1 MLAALAAMALIAGSA
16 ESRTRKPPPPPPPP
30 PPVGLSAKLV
40 EQASAY
46 RAYISRT
53 AAISPAFA
61 NGLEV
66 AQGVR
71 VGASYQTDQLL
82 RGAIVYG
89 AIAALQDP
97 GFVAGVRIYAA
108 DPTQRR
114 QVAYEVMKDPAYALG
129 FNGAAAAAGLVIAAL
144 GEDGRKL
151 LDQGRAV
158 KQAAYDVQ
166 HSAWSKAEVP
176 GRSARLLL
184 AKQLSAQPTFGE
196 TAETLRLQ
204 QASVGAGLLGLTGG
218 AAPPPYSPLVVRSLG
233 VAALA
238 ALGYAEDDSLEQ
250 VLPLLAEPTT
260 NTCLK
265 MSKLNLYQ
273 CLAVAKPHYEDVF
286 CLGTHVLEDTGACL
300 IRATGAAVPPDPRVE
315 AAKAARAAAAAK
327 AKLIKTSVK
336 RKAKARSR
344 RG

>member
-1 MLAALAAMALIAGSA
+1 
-16 ESRTRKPPPPPPPP
+16 
-30 PPVGLSAKLV
+30 
-40 EQASAY
+40 
-46 RAYISRT
+46 
-53 AAISPAFA
+53 
-61 NGLEV
+61 
-66 AQGVR
+66 
-71 VGASYQTDQLL
+71 
-82 RGAIVYG
+82 
-89 AIAALQDP
+89 
-97 GFVAGVRIYAA
+97 
-108 DPTQRR
+108 
-114 QVAYEVMKDPAYALG
+114 
-129 FNGAAAAAGLVIAAL
+129 
-144 GEDGRKL
+144 
-151 LDQGRAV
+151 
-158 KQAAYDVQ
+158 VQ

>member
-144 GEDGRKL
+144 GEDGPRPRC
-151 LDQGRAV
+151 RA
-158 KQAAYDVQ
+158 
-166 HSAWSKAEVP
+166 
-176 GRSARLLL
+176 
-184 AKQLSAQPTFGE
+184 
-196 TAETLRLQ
+196 
-204 QASVGAGLLGLTGG
+204 
-218 AAPPPYSPLVVRSLG
+218 
-233 VAALA
+233 
-238 ALGYAEDDSLEQ
+238 
-250 VLPLLAEPTT
+250 
-260 NTCLK
+260 
-265 MSKLNLYQ
+265 
-273 CLAVAKPHYEDVF
+273 
-286 CLGTHVLEDTGACL
+286 
-300 IRATGAAVPPDPRVE
+300 
-315 AAKAARAAAAAK
+315 AARACCWPSSFPPSPPSAK
-327 AKLIKTSVK
+327 
-336 RKAKARSR
+336 RPR
-344 RG
+344 RCGCNRRAWAPDRLA